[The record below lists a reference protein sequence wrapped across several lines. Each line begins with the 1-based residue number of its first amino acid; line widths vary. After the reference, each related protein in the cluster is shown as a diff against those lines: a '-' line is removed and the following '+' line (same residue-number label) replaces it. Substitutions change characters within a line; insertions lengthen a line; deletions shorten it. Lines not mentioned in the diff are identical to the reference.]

1 MVNSTLICSVSTIPQ
16 RESQAPA
23 GEDPDGA
30 RTRRSGTL
38 GHYPVGRRRAG
49 RTRSLT
55 GVFDGEPIFFRA
67 PHEFRDWLE
76 RHHATAT
83 ECVVGYWKT
92 HTGKPSLRWADAV
105 REALC
110 FGWIDGQSR
119 SIDGERHMQ
128 RFTPR
133 KSRRWSAVNVALVA
147 ELEAEGRMTEAGR
160 RAFAARDTS
169 EEPYSTS
176 KRPSRLPPEF
186 DERLRRDHPKAAAFW
201 DSTPPSYRKMR
212 AFWISEAKRPDTRE
226 RRFGLLVEACAA
238 GERLQ

>member
-1 MVNSTLICSVSTIPQ
+1 
-16 RESQAPA
+16 
-23 GEDPDGA
+23 
-30 RTRRSGTL
+30 
-38 GHYPVGRRRAG
+38 
-49 RTRSLT
+49 
-55 GVFDGEPIFFRA
+55 VFDVEPIVCGA

-92 HTGKPSLRWADAV
+92 HTGKPSLRWANAV

-119 SIDGERHMQ
+119 SIDDERHMQ

-176 KRPSRLPPEF
+176 KRPSQLPPEF
-186 DERLRRDHPKAAAFW
+186 DERLRRDHPTAAAFW
-201 DSTPPSYRKMR
+201 DSTPSSYRKMR
-212 AFWISEAKRPDTRE
+212 SFWVSEAKRPETRE
-226 RRFGLLVEACAA
+226 RRFGLLVEACDA